1 MPTLI
6 RPPDKDDKTR
16 FLRMLFL
23 RTERRLIAE
32 INRKRTSGYVD
43 YAEVVAL
50 KRTQQIL
57 QEMVDESWAYVP
69 SMIESIFYRSEAAA
83 NGYANAA
90 GLTATQMGI
99 VEQLS
104 NNLIG
109 EIVEASTMAQKTME
123 EVFLVGKRQ
132 EGTLRNAA
140 LQAVAEQQAAGHGTS
155 KAASSMVQELERN
168 GITSFVDKSGRK
180 WSLQDYC
187 NMATRATA
195 RQAEVSAILTAD
207 PEHDLYKI
215 VKIGSTCPVCAPLE
229 GRVYSRSGDNPDYPA
244 LAKAFGKVDPN
255 GPDDLSNTYL
265 NIHPNCLHS
274 LVKYTTMGKTD
285 KQIQKDKDFSSF
297 EKNPITVDPRTKK
310 QIAAYKEKVRNRQKL
325 LRDYKQ
331 HQEYR
336 KVLGNEVPKDIDGF
350 RDMKYNDVQ
359 KWKEAKAL
367 FRKTN
372 GYNRI
377 IAKEP
382 AITADLMQVSKDT
395 GIKMRGLKKRIKE
408 RDSFLRK
415 VNKES
420 KNSLDEFEIRDT
432 INSTNDVIRYT
443 YQDSALTLVDS
454 YGTVKQALKQK
465 GYEMVRVK
473 NTWLD
478 KGNPYN
484 GINCT
489 LKTPDGQLFEVQF
502 HTPESYTIKDQ
513 MHKDYEAWRV
523 LEPSSMEA
531 INLRRK
537 MMEQSQGMEV
547 PINIKEVK
555 NK

>member
-43 YAEVVAL
+43 YAEVAAL

-104 NNLIG
+104 NNLLG
-109 EIVEASTMAQKTME
+109 DIVEASTTAQKTIE
-123 EVFLVGKRQ
+123 EVFQVGRQQ
-132 EGTLRNAA
+132 EGALRNTA
-140 LQAVAEQQAAGHGTS
+140 LQAVAEQQAAGYGTG
-155 KAASSMVQELERN
+155 KAAASMIQELERN
-168 GITSFVDKSGRK
+168 GVTSFVDKAGRK

-187 NMATRATA
+187 NMATRTTA
-195 RQAEVSAILTAD
+195 RQTEVSAILTAD

-310 QIAAYKEKVRNRQKL
+310 QREAYQEKIRNRQRL

-331 HQEYR
+331 HKEYR
-336 KVLGNEVPKDIDGF
+336 GLLGNDVPKDFEKF
-350 RDMKYNDVQ
+350 RELKYNNGDKFEALRQQALNRKKTDRFLKQIHDGEINIAVKKVKQ
-359 KWKEAKAL
+359 QEHIRGTKKWKQRVREDLVSKGTAPDMFNSDVDIQELANKSIGTGTMQ
-367 FRKTN
+367 FRK
-372 GYNRI
+372 GQQYPI
-377 IAKEP
+377 EYV
-382 AITADLMQVSKDT
+382 TADSVIGKSFNLGTGKYEDT
-395 GIKMRGLKKRIKE
+395 KR
-408 RDSFLRK
+408 FA
-415 VNKES
+415 
-420 KNSLDEFEIRDT
+420 
-432 INSTNDVIRYT
+432 IRY
-443 YQDSALTLVDS
+443 SS
-454 YGTVKQALKQK
+454 K
-465 GYEMVRVK
+465 GIHLHPV
-473 NTWLD
+473 
-478 KGNPYN
+478 
-484 GINCT
+484 
-489 LKTPDGQLFEVQF
+489 
-502 HTPESYTIKDQ
+502 
-513 MHKDYEAWRV
+513 
-523 LEPSSMEA
+523 
-531 INLRRK
+531 
-537 MMEQSQGMEV
+537 
-547 PINIKEVK
+547 KEV
-555 NK
+555 

>member
-32 INRKRTSGYVD
+32 INHKRINGYVD
-43 YAEVVAL
+43 YAEVAAL

-57 QEMVDESWAYVP
+57 QEMVDESWNYVP
-69 SMIESIFYRSEAAA
+69 TMIESIFYRSEAAA

-104 NNLIG
+104 NNLLG
-109 EIVEASTMAQKTME
+109 DIVEASTTAQKTIE
-123 EVFLVGKRQ
+123 KVFQVGRQQ
-132 EGTLRNAA
+132 EGALRNTA
-140 LQAVAEQQAAGHGTS
+140 LQAVAEQQASGYGTG
-155 KAASSMVQELERN
+155 KAAVSMAQELERN
-168 GITSFVDKSGRK
+168 GVTSFVDKAGRK

-195 RQAEVSAILTAD
+195 RQAEISAILTAD

-215 VKIGSTCPVCAPLE
+215 VKIGSTCPICAPLE
-229 GRVYSRSGDNPDYPA
+229 GRVYSRSGTNPDYPA
-244 LAKAFGKVDPN
+244 LAKAFGKIDPSD
-255 GPDDLSNTYL
+255 PDELSNTYL

-274 LVKYTTMGKTD
+274 LVKYTTIGKTD

-325 LRDYKQ
+325 LNDYKQ
-331 HQEYR
+331 YNRYR
-336 KVLGNEVPKDIDGF
+336 KVCGNDMPKTFEKF
-350 RDMKYNDVQ
+350 RDMKYNESV
-359 KWKEAKAL
+359 KWKETQAIY
-367 FRKTN
+367 RKSN
-372 GYNRI
+372 AYGKI

-382 AITADLMQVSKDT
+382 EITADLTKISNDT
-395 GIKMRGLKKRIKE
+395 GVSMIGLEHRVKTK
-408 RDSFLRK
+408 DSFLRK
-415 VNKES
+415 VGTDSNH
-420 KNSLDEFEIRDT
+420 SLDAQVITDT

-443 YQDSALTLVDS
+443 YQDNPLNLTNAYMNVTDAM
-454 YGTVKQALKQK
+454 KAK
-465 GYEMVRVK
+465 GYEVIRVK

-478 KGNPYN
+478 KHSAYKGV
-484 GINCT
+484 NCIF
-489 LKTPDGQLFEVQF
+489 KAPSGQKFEVQF
-502 HTPESYTIKDQ
+502 HTPESFKIKDGP
-513 MHKDYEAWRV
+513 MHKLY
-523 LEPSSMEA
+523 
-531 INLRRK
+531 
-537 MMEQSQGMEV
+537 EQSRLETTTPEKQAELNKKMFELSAQLEV
-547 PINIKEVK
+547 PVNIDRIK
-555 NK
+555 

>member
-1 MPTLI
+1 MLI
-6 RPPDKDDKTR
+6 RPPEGKDLTA

-23 RTERRLIAE
+23 RTEKRLLSE
-32 INRKRTSGYVD
+32 ISRKRTQGYVD
-43 YAEVVAL
+43 YAEVAAL
-50 KRTQQIL
+50 KRTQKIL
-57 QEMVDESWAYVP
+57 QDMVDESWNYVP
-69 SMIESIFYRSEAAA
+69 TMIESIFYRSEAAA

-207 PEHDLYKI
+207 PDHDLYKI

-325 LRDYKQ
+325 LNDYKQ
-331 HQEYR
+331 YNRYR
-336 KVLGNEVPKDIDGF
+336 KVCGNDMPKTFEKF
-350 RDMKYNDVQ
+350 RDMKYNESV
-359 KWKEAKAL
+359 KWKETQAIY
-367 FRKTN
+367 RKSN
-372 GYNRI
+372 AYGKI

-382 AITADLMQVSKDT
+382 EITADLTKISNDT
-395 GIKMRGLKKRIKE
+395 GVSMIGLEHRVKTK
-408 RDSFLRK
+408 DSFLRK
-415 VNKES
+415 VGTDSNH
-420 KNSLDEFEIRDT
+420 SLDAQAITDT

-443 YQDSALTLVDS
+443 YQDNPLNLTNAYVNVTDAM
-454 YGTVKQALKQK
+454 KAK
-465 GYEMVRVK
+465 GYKVVRVR

-478 KGNPYN
+478 KRSAYKGV
-484 GINCT
+484 NCIFQA
-489 LKTPDGQLFEVQF
+489 PSGQKFEIQF
-502 HTPESYTIKDQ
+502 HTPESFQVKDGP
-513 MHKDYEAWRV
+513 MHKLYE
-523 LEPSSMEA
+523 EA
-531 INLRRK
+531 RKDTTTPERRAELNKK
-537 MMEQSQGMEV
+537 MFELSAQLEV
-547 PINIKEVK
+547 PVNIDRIK
-555 NK
+555 

>member
-1 MPTLI
+1 MQ
-6 RPPDKDDKTR
+6 
-16 FLRMLFL
+16 
-23 RTERRLIAE
+23 
-32 INRKRTSGYVD
+32 GYVD
-43 YAEVVAL
+43 YAEVAAL

-57 QEMVDESWAYVP
+57 QEMVDESWNYVP
-69 SMIESIFYRSEAAA
+69 TMIESIFYRSEAAA